1 MSNLNKIEQCIQDM
15 RFRDELINAMSKDD
29 SLLTFID
36 VNLIIKT
43 KNERIVKNN
52 INSLKKLNENDVLIV
67 KARAKQLEENLDP
80 SKYFPTILGVFGLL
94 MIIFRLP
101 LVGFSELEQNSFSL
115 LIGILIGV
123 IAIFLFLSLV
133 RIQKKRGKAIYFNSL
148 ITNIHK

>member
-1 MSNLNKIEQCIQDM
+1 MQNHL
-15 RFRDELINAMSKDD
+15 
-29 SLLTFID
+29 
-36 VNLIIKT
+36 T

-80 SKYFPTILGVFGLL
+80 SKYFPAILGVFGLL

-101 LVGFSELEQNSFSL
+101 VVGFSELEQNSFSL